1 MLPIYSYMWYIFWCR
16 KKVIMKNL
24 QFLMFGLLM
33 PSISFAHELTKAD
46 QAEMVDGG
54 LLDYMYLGAKHMV
67 TGYDHILF
75 LIGVIFFLTKL
86 SDIFKFVT
94 AFTIGHSITLI
105 FATFYKITANYFLID
120 AVIALSVIYKG
131 FENLDGF
138 KKVFNR
144 NAPNLIMMVLFFG
157 LIHGFGLSTR
167 LQQLPLKDESLLASI
182 ISFNLGVEF
191 GQVLALL
198 IVFPFIR
205 MIQKLKNNLFSKAT
219 NIGLVLCGVGL
230 FIYQVNGYVA
240 DKNHVYE
247 HQDTHMESVE
257 SKDTHVHKDGTVHED
272 HNSEKK
278 DTVIQEPAGHSH
290 DGENYHTH

>member
-1 MLPIYSYMWYIFWCR
+1 M
-16 KKVIMKNL
+16 KKFTL
-24 QFLMFGLLM
+24 FLF
-33 PSISFAHELTKAD
+33 ISNIFAHELTKAD

-86 SDIFKFVT
+86 SDIVKFVT
-94 AFTIGHSITLI
+94 PFTIGHSITLM
-105 FATFYKITANYFLID
+105 FATFYKVTANYYLID

-182 ISFNLGVEF
+182 ISFNVGVEF

-198 IVFPFIR
+198 IAFPFIR
-205 MIQKLKNNLFSKAT
+205 VIQKSKNNLFSKLT
-219 NIGLVLCGVGL
+219 NLGLVLCGIGL
-230 FIYQVNGYVA
+230 FIFQITEYIE
-240 DKNHVYE
+240 DKNHVDK
-247 HQDTHMESVE
+247 HQEIHSVSVE
-257 SKDTHVHKDGTVHED
+257 SQDVHIHDDGAVHKN

-278 DTVIQEPAGHSH
+278 DSAKQEPAGHSH

>member
-1 MLPIYSYMWYIFWCR
+1 M
-16 KKVIMKNL
+16 KKITL
-24 QFLMFGLLM
+24 FLF
-33 PSISFAHELTKAD
+33 ITNIFAHELTKSD

-86 SDIFKFVT
+86 SDIIKFVT

-105 FATFYKITANYFLID
+105 FATFYKVTANYFLID

-167 LQQLPLKDESLLASI
+167 LQQLPLKDESLLLSI
-182 ISFNLGVEF
+182 ISFNVGVEF

-198 IVFPFIR
+198 VAFPSHT
-205 MIQKLKNNLFSKAT
+205 NHSK
-219 NIGLVLCGVGL
+219 V
-230 FIYQVNGYVA
+230 
-240 DKNHVYE
+240 
-247 HQDTHMESVE
+247 
-257 SKDTHVHKDGTVHED
+257 
-272 HNSEKK
+272 KK
-278 DTVIQEPAGHSH
+278 
-290 DGENYHTH
+290 

>member
-1 MLPIYSYMWYIFWCR
+1 MI
-16 KKVIMKNL
+16 KKTIL
-24 QFLMFGLLM
+24 FLF
-33 PSISFAHELTKAD
+33 ISNIFAHELTKAD

-86 SDIFKFVT
+86 SDIVKFVT

-105 FATFYKITANYFLID
+105 FATFYKVTANYYLID

-144 NAPNLIMMVLFFG
+144 SAPNLIMMVLFFG

-182 ISFNLGVEF
+182 ISFNVGVEL

-198 IVFPFIR
+198 IAFPFIR
-205 MIQKLKNNLFSKAT
+205 IIQKSKNNLFSKVT
-219 NIGLVLCGVGL
+219 NLGLVLSGIGL
-230 FIYQVNGYVA
+230 FIFQITGYIE
-240 DKNHVYE
+240 DKNHVDE
-247 HQDTHMESVE
+247 HQEIHTESMESQ
-257 SKDTHVHKDGTVHED
+257 DTHVHDDGAVHQN
-272 HNSEKK
+272 HNS
-278 DTVIQEPAGHSH
+278 DDRDGSSPEPTGHSH

>member
-1 MLPIYSYMWYIFWCR
+1 M
-16 KKVIMKNL
+16 KKTIL
-24 QFLMFGLLM
+24 FLF
-33 PSISFAHELTKAD
+33 ISNIFAHDLTKAD

-54 LLDYMYLGAKHMV
+54 LLDYLYLGAKHMV

-86 SDIFKFVT
+86 SDIVKFVT

-105 FATFYKITANYFLID
+105 FATFYKVTANYYLID

-138 KKVFNR
+138 KQVFNR

-182 ISFNLGVEF
+182 ISFNVGVEL

-198 IVFPFIR
+198 IAFPFIR
-205 MIQKLKNNLFSKAT
+205 IIQKSKNNLFSKVT
-219 NIGLVLCGVGL
+219 NLGLVLCGIGL
-230 FIYQVNGYVA
+230 FIFQITGYIE
-240 DKNHVYE
+240 DKNHVDE
-247 HQDTHMESVE
+247 HQEIHTESMESQ
-257 SKDTHVHKDGTVHED
+257 DTHVHDDGAVHQN
-272 HNSEKK
+272 HNS
-278 DTVIQEPAGHSH
+278 DDRDGSSPEPTGHSH
-290 DGENYHTH
+290 DGENFHTH

>member
-1 MLPIYSYMWYIFWCR
+1 M
-16 KKVIMKNL
+16 KKITL
-24 QFLMFGLLM
+24 FLF
-33 PSISFAHELTKAD
+33 ISNIFAHELTKAD

-86 SDIFKFVT
+86 SDIVKFVT

-105 FATFYKITANYFLID
+105 FATFYKVTANYYLID

-138 KKVFNR
+138 KQVFNR

-182 ISFNLGVEF
+182 ISFNVGVEL

-198 IVFPFIR
+198 IAFPFIR
-205 MIQKLKNNLFSKAT
+205 IIQKSKNNLFSKVT
-219 NIGLVLCGVGL
+219 NLGLVLCGIGL
-230 FIYQVNGYVA
+230 FIFQITGYIE
-240 DKNHVYE
+240 DKNHVDKHQE
-247 HQDTHMESVE
+247 IHTESMESQDTHIH
-257 SKDTHVHKDGTVHED
+257 DDGAVHQN
-272 HNSEKK
+272 HNS
-278 DTVIQEPAGHSH
+278 DDRDGSSPEPTGHSH